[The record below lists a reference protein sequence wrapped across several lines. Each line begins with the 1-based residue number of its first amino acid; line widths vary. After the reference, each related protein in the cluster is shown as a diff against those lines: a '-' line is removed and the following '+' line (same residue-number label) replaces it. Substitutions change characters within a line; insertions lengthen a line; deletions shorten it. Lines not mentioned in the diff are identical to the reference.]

1 MSETKKVWGHIGMT
15 FHLTEEEFR
24 ILQAGG
30 SDAAELIFQKVK
42 GGEAYLD
49 GWLYRCS
56 REFLIHRNQVRHN
69 GFRIRGDEL
78 IFCISTHC

>member
-42 GGEAYLD
+42 NGEAYLD
-49 GWLYRCS
+49 GDTYFPPTDDRPQSEGNEGYWQ
-56 REFLIHRNQVRHN
+56 FDKDI
-69 GFRIRGDEL
+69 EL
-78 IFCISTHC
+78 CL